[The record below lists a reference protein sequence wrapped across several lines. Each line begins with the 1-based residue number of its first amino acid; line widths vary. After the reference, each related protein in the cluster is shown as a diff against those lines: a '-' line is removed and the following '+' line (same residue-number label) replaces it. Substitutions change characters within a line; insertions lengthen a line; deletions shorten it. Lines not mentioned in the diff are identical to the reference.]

1 MAEPTIKDV
10 MEALQSLT
18 MKMTTMEAEMA
29 SMKEKSSSSAAA
41 DGGVRREG
49 PRDLD
54 RPPKFQKLDLPRYDV
69 KANPMLFINKCESYF
84 RQQRTLAEER
94 VGWRLTTWRMSP
106 SCGTSNFR
114 RTRAHLH
121 GGGSRSC

>member
-54 RPPKFQKLDLPRYDV
+54 RPPKFQKLDLPRYDG
-69 KANPMLFINKCESYF
+69 KADPMLFIN
-84 RQQRTLAEER
+84 
-94 VGWRLTTWRMSP
+94 